1 MYRMDGSFIHHSL
14 LIVVGLV
21 VVQGLCLPGE
31 PNSNQR
37 QGLNFLEGVHTFGSG
52 RYLEKPNSNLRQ
64 GLKLWKVYTYIWI
77 R

>member
-1 MYRMDGSFIHHSL
+1 MYRMDGSFIHRSL

-37 QGLNFLEGVHTFGSG
+37 QGL
-52 RYLEKPNSNLRQ
+52 
-64 GLKLWKVYTYIWI
+64 WKVYIHLDQVDTWRNLTQI
-77 R
+77 

>member
-37 QGLNFLEGVHTFGSG
+37 QGLNFFGRYTSG

-64 GLKLWKVYTYIWI
+64 GLNLWKVYIYLDQVDT
-77 R
+77 

>member
-21 VVQGLCLPGE
+21 VVQGLSLPGE

-37 QGLNFLEGVHTFGSG
+37 QGLKFFLEGIHIFGSG
-52 RYLEKPNSNLRQ
+52 RYLEGSSCLT
-64 GLKLWKVYTYIWI
+64 G
-77 R
+77 